1 MSLITWTK
9 EQFATNV
16 SLHDKE
22 HQTLFDLLNRL
33 HTAVAT
39 GNRAITGP
47 ALDSLIDFVAKHFA
61 SEERNMSK
69 TGYAGYAAH
78 KAEHDKLVETCLDLQ
93 KKFRAG
99 QANITAE
106 TTAFV
111 KDWLVKHIPN
121 VDKAYG
127 PHLNS
132 KGVA

>member
-93 KKFRAG
+93 KKIPRRTSKHNGRDHRLREGLAG
-99 QANITAE
+99 EAHPE
-106 TTAFV
+106 C
-111 KDWLVKHIPN
+111 
-121 VDKAYG
+121 
-127 PHLNS
+127 
-132 KGVA
+132 